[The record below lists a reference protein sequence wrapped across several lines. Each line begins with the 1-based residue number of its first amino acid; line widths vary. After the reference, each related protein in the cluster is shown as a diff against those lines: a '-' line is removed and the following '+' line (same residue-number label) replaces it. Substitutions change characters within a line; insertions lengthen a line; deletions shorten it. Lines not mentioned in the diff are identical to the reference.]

1 MSFWNQFLGASEC
14 IVLGFFKHILCP
26 SGAIHH
32 WSVMACDCKCGQVL
46 QAELAELKQR
56 RQELREVASCL
67 GWMGVWCFQSAT
79 FLCLACVRPSKLTKH
94 TWRPRRSER
103 PSWSRRSLVLFL
115 PVDGT
120 MYVLSEIY
128 PKVLTIYWDVD
139 KIPPALYTLDPSFR
153 QLVNFRCRTCR
164 TCSDRWRSSA
174 QSEWKQ
180 HKLCR
185 CLQLAHLKW
194 QPFTGIMYK
203 QMTYAIENCIQND

>member
-1 MSFWNQFLGASEC
+1 MSFWNQFLGASER

-32 WSVMACDCKCGQVL
+32 WSVMACNCKCGQVL

-103 PSWSRRSLVLFL
+103 PSWSRRSRFCSCLLMASV
-115 PVDGT
+115 
-120 MYVLSEIY
+120 SEIY

-164 TCSDRWRSSA
+164 TCSDRWRPSA

-180 HKLCR
+180 QKLCR